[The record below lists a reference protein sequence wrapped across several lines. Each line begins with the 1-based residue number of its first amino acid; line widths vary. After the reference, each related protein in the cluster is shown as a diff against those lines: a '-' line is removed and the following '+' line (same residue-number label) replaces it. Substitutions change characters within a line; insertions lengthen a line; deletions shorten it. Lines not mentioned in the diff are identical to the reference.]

1 MQGSASRVAIV
12 TGGSAGLGRE
22 MTLAL
27 LGAGWRVAA
36 VARTQQFMDELTGI
50 ARSRGSAERLR
61 CIGADITSAAECAAA
76 VEQTIAHFG
85 ALDALVNNAG
95 INLPTVVRRSNPK
108 FWKVDP
114 AVWQHLMATNVNGTF
129 YMAHAAVP
137 HLIERGW
144 GRIVNHIT
152 SLRTMIRPG
161 DTPYGPSKAA
171 LEAMTTAWSGELA
184 GTGVTVNA
192 IMPGG
197 AADTA
202 MISPE
207 LVSDRSRLVKP
218 VVMGPPIVWLLSE
231 EADDFTGNRITA
243 ELWDPQATIADNL
256 AKSAAPCG
264 WKELLTASTA
274 TARTW
279 PPT

>member
-1 MQGSASRVAIV
+1 MQAPASKVAIV

-36 VARTQQFMDELTGI
+36 IGRTQELMDELHGI
-50 ARSRGSAERLR
+50 ARGAGSHDRLLPV
-61 CIGADITSAAECAAA
+61 IADITQAHACAQA
-76 VEQTIAHFG
+76 VAHTIAHFG
-85 ALDALVNNAG
+85 AVDALVNNAG
-95 INLPTVVRRSNPK
+95 INLPTHIRRNEPK
-108 FWKVDP
+108 FWKVAP
-114 AVWQHLMATNVNGTF
+114 EVWEQLIATNVNGTF
-129 YMAHAAVP
+129 FMAHAVVP
-137 HLIERGW
+137 HLIARGW

-171 LEAMTTAWSGELA
+171 LEAMTTAWAGELA

-197 AADTA
+197 AADTR
-202 MISPE
+202 MIAPE
-207 LVSDRSRLVKP
+207 LVPDRSRLVDP
-218 VVMGPPIVWLLSE
+218 AMMGPPIVWLLS
-231 EADDFTGNRITA
+231 DRSDGYTGYRITA
-243 ELWDPQATIADNL
+243 ERWNPQASADENL
-256 AKSAAPCG
+256 ATSAAQTG
-264 WKELLTASTA
+264 WKELLNAGNA
-274 TARTW
+274 TARSW

>member
-27 LGAGWRVAA
+27 LAAGWRVAA
-36 VARTQQFMDELTGI
+36 IGRTQQLIDELTAL
-50 ARSRGSAERLR
+50 ARARGSAERLH
-61 CIGADITSAAECAAA
+61 CVQADITAAAACAAA
-76 VEQTIAHFG
+76 VAETIAHFG
-85 ALDALVNNAG
+85 AVDALVNNAG
-95 INLPTVVRRSNPK
+95 INLPTAVRRSNPK
-108 FWKVDP
+108 FWNVDP
-114 AVWQHLMATNVNGTF
+114 DVWAHLMATNVNGTF
-129 YMAHAAVP
+129 YMAHAVVP

-171 LEAMTTAWSGELA
+171 LEAMTAAWAGELA

-218 VVMGPPIVWLLSE
+218 AVMGPPIVWLLSD
-231 EADDFTGNRITA
+231 AANDFSGNRITA
-243 ELWDPQATIADNL
+243 ELWDPQAPIADNL
-256 AKSAAPCG
+256 ATSAAQCG
-264 WKELLTASTA
+264 WKELLTANTA